1 MNGFIK
7 SNYYGYLLALCVL
20 ALLLALAWSATA
32 AAQVPAPFDP
42 GNPSGPST
50 PGEPELG
57 DPMGAEAT
65 PAPVPATATP
75 APTSPSTPGGPGDMN
90 GGPDDTNGDTN
101 GGTNG
106 GMNGGMN
113 GGTNGDMMKPKPGPH
128 AYSAPGRIVRHAATP
143 AQLIISGDGL
153 QYYYV
158 GVDGSTV
165 TGPHIPSFSDLAAMY
180 PSGAWVSLLSAP
192 NPLTGKH
199 VNVDYLPNEQKIKVS
214 TFYPDN
220 EYDTNKPYIFNF
232 GSDHVVNVEAW

>member
-7 SNYYGYLLALCVL
+7 SNYYGYLLVLCVL
-20 ALLLALAWSATA
+20 VLLLALAWSATA

-42 GNPSGPST
+42 GNPSGPRA
-50 PGEPELG
+50 PGEPALSA
-57 DPMGAEAT
+57 PMGGG
-65 PAPVPATATP
+65 ATP
-75 APTSPSTPGGPGDMN
+75 APTTPAPAPTTPAPAPTTPSTPGGPGD
-90 GGPDDTNGDTN
+90 
-101 GGTNG
+101 TNG
-106 GMNGGMN
+106 GM
-113 GGTNGDMMKPKPGPH
+113 NGDMMKPKPGPH

-199 VNVDYLPNEQKIKVS
+199 VNVDYRPNEQMIQVS